1 MNPQK
6 RKLLEK
12 LAKANPYLLEAGF
25 ASNLNVEDENV
36 SYKQQFNS
44 IILPEE
50 GRKPVETMKQNQR
63 AILKTPNNLT
73 FRLCKQKKTKNEDLS
88 EVNSSMLVEAI
99 KEHDAGIKGNK
110 ESVKKAHDQFK
121 KLYEQQPNNKEIK
134 AYFGSATSLIARDAH
149 SVTEKMKF
157 ALEGLNLLD
166 EVIEVDSNCI
176 VARFLRGHVA
186 YRLPDLYF
194 QRSKTAI
201 EDFSYLVEV
210 YEKDSTI
217 LNDVEYVEILKNLV
231 ESFKRTNQID
241 IANNY
246 QEKLKAFKMLKNPT
260 IKDDQFPSEKAN
272 DLHIEMEGMTDEA
285 FSIYSKALNGT
296 SDEVK
301 EALDFFEV
309 FVLTNA
315 SPEVEMYYID
325 LQSMLGRDSIN
336 TYEMFGAAIKSMKAM
351 DSLINE
357 HPELDEL
364 KLIRAR
370 HCLRLPE
377 LFFRRAAIA
386 SADIECIL
394 KNQEF
399 LNEKGSNIHHQLLFD
414 LGIAYEKLD
423 MIEKA
428 KEAWGKLKNLN
439 PSKEIQDKLQEKLE
453 IYAYKII
460 DLRTLTVAT
469 KDKLYEKAK
478 EMHFMGAKGSKDA
491 AIQSLEAWEKARNAF
506 PECETAQTFYAASVA
521 LMGKFANE
529 PQEMFKDTIQG
540 MKLLNESIQSD
551 NPELK
556 YVRGVIYQSLPEGF
570 FHTSDKAIKDFKF
583 VKSAYEQNLEN
594 PPITREQY
602 LKLLYDLGHLYKKTS
617 FIDQAEKMWS
627 TLYKE
632 DSESEYVHQLKA
644 RGMTF
649 E

>member
-1 MNPQK
+1 MNLQK
-6 RKLLEK
+6 RKLIEK

-25 ASNLNVEDENV
+25 ANNLNEEHEHYQ
-36 SYKQQFNS
+36 YKQHVNS
-44 IILPEE
+44 TTSSGEE
-50 GRKPVETMKQNQR
+50 KKPVNTTNKKNR
-63 AILKTPNNLT
+63 VLKSTNNLT
-73 FRLCKQKKTKNEDLS
+73 FRLRKQKKTINENPTESHSGVLD
-88 EVNSSMLVEAI
+88 EVI
-99 KEHDAGIKGNK
+99 KEHDAGLKGNK
-110 ESVKKAHDQFK
+110 QSVKNAYDQLK
-121 KLYEQQPNNKEIK
+121 KLYEQQPNHKEIK
-134 AYFGSATSLIARDAH
+134 AYFGSATCLIARDTH
-149 SVTEKMKF
+149 SVTDKMKF
-157 ALEGLNLLD
+157 ALEGLSLLD
-166 EVIEVDSNCI
+166 ELIESDSDCI

-210 YEKDSTI
+210 YEKNSTI
-217 LNDVEYVEILKNLV
+217 LNDDEYTEILKNLV
-231 ESFKRTNQID
+231 EVYKRSNQID
-241 IANNY
+241 MAKNY
-246 QEKLKAFKMLKNPT
+246 QEKLRAFKMLRNPSINNT
-260 IKDDQFPSEKAN
+260 ELDSEQ
-272 DLHIEMEGMTDEA
+272 DIDGQIEMEGMTDEA

-309 FVLTNA
+309 FVLTNS

-351 DSLINE
+351 DSLITE
-357 HPELDEL
+357 HPDLNEL
-364 KLIRAR
+364 KLIRSR
-370 HCLRLPE
+370 QSLRLPE

-386 SADIECIL
+386 SADIECLI

-399 LNEKGSNIHHQLLFD
+399 LEEKGSEIHHQLLFD
-414 LGIAYEKLD
+414 LGIAYEKLG
-423 MIEKA
+423 MIQKA
-428 KEAWGKLKNLN
+428 KEAWAKLNNLN
-439 PSKEIQDKLQEKLE
+439 PSMEIQEKLEEKKE
-453 IYAYKII
+453 IYAYKKI

-478 EMHFMGAKGSKDA
+478 EMHFMGAKGCKDA

-506 PECETAQTFYAASVA
+506 PECETAQTYYAASVA
-521 LMGKFANE
+521 LMGKFAND
-529 PQEMFKDTIQG
+529 PQEMFKDTIRG
-540 MKLLNESIQSD
+540 IKLLNESIHSE

-556 YVRGVIYQSLPEGF
+556 YLRGVIYQSLPEGF
-570 FHTSDKAIKDFKF
+570 FHTSDKAIKDFKA
-583 VKSAYEQNLEN
+583 VKSAYEQNLEK

-617 FIDQAEKMWS
+617 LIDLAEKTWS
-627 TLYKE
+627 ALYKE
-632 DSESEYVHQLKA
+632 DSESMYVARLKA